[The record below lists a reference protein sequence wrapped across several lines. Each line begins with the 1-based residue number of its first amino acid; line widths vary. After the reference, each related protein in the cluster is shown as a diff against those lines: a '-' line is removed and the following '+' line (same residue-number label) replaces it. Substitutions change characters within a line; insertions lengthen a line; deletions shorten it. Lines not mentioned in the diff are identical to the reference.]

1 MCDLAETYGVLDWS
15 ALPVKTLAALAA
27 GLGDNSRTKMKI
39 EGRKVSRVELLLAS
53 IADKLSTLIWF
64 QTEDGHNGENRP
76 RSVLSFFLGEAE
88 PEEEGD
94 GFDTAEEFEETWAA
108 ITGVKHG
115 R

>member
-76 RSVLSFFLGEAE
+76 RSVLSFLLGETE
-88 PEEEGD
+88 QGTEEGFETD
-94 GFDTAEEFEETWAA
+94 EEFEEMWETV
-108 ITGVKHG
+108 TGVSHG
-115 R
+115 GK